1 MDPPNWLMFE
11 MIERYANLK
20 LILMINLGKS
30 RLVVVCK
37 RLERLGLA
45 EQCAQMVS
53 KRVWCAN
60 GVKENTKECSN
71 TGTRH
76 ISGRKPLKVT
86 TNLALIS
93 C

>member
-37 RLERLGLA
+37 RLERLDRRRTM
-45 EQCAQMVS
+45 CT
-53 KRVWCAN
+53 N
-60 GVKENTKECSN
+60 GFQACLVC
-71 TGTRH
+71 
-76 ISGRKPLKVT
+76 
-86 TNLALIS
+86 
-93 C
+93 